1 MADLTSTNN
10 FSVHNLLEYGRT
22 SVSTIQGRLS
32 GVYSKHPIF
41 TAVILSNL
49 LMSMLLA
56 AWLRY
61 IAIHCVIPTETE
73 HRFLS
78 THRDSDKLA
87 VGQAQWMKRTGT
99 KLEVHGLFGYG
110 YTVELFKVGRTA
122 SSISSTSHL
131 NVHTNNQAQ
140 LHGVDILC
148 SK

>member
-1 MADLTSTNN
+1 MPDLTSTNN
-10 FSVHNLLEYGRT
+10 FSVHNVLEYGRT
-22 SVSTIQGRLS
+22 SVSTIRGRLS

-49 LMSMLLA
+49 LMYMLLA

-61 IAIHCVIPTETE
+61 IAIHCVIRTKTE

-78 THRDSDKLA
+78 THRDSDRLA
-87 VGQAQWMKRTGT
+87 VGQAQLMKRNGT
-99 KLEVHGLFGYG
+99 KLEFHGLFGYG
-110 YTVELFKVGRTA
+110 YTIEFFKVGRIA

-131 NVHTNNQAQ
+131 NVRINNQAQ

>member
-1 MADLTSTNN
+1 MPDLTSTNN
-10 FSVHNLLEYGRT
+10 FSVHNVLDYGRT
-22 SVSTIQGRLS
+22 SVSMIHGRLG

-41 TAVILSNL
+41 TVILSNL
-49 LMSMLLA
+49 LVYMLLA

-61 IAIHCVIPTETE
+61 IAIHCVIRTETE

-78 THRDSDKLA
+78 THHDSDMMA
-87 VGQAQWMKRTGT
+87 VGQAQLMKRNGT
-99 KLEVHGLFGYG
+99 KLEAHGLFGYG
-110 YTVELFKVGRTA
+110 YTVEFFKVGRTA

-131 NVHTNNQAQ
+131 DVHTNNQAQ

>member
-1 MADLTSTNN
+1 MPDLTSTNN
-10 FSVHNLLEYGRT
+10 FRVHNFLEYGRT
-22 SVSTIQGRLS
+22 SVSTIQGRLG
-32 GVYSKHPIF
+32 GVYSKNVIF
-41 TAVILSNL
+41 TVILSNL
-49 LMSMLLA
+49 LMYMLLA

-61 IAIHCVIPTETE
+61 IAIHCVTCTETE

-78 THRDSDKLA
+78 THRDSEKMA
-87 VGQAQWMKRTGT
+87 VGQAQLMKRNGT

-110 YTVELFKVGRTA
+110 YTIEFFKVGRTA

-131 NVHTNNQAQ
+131 NVRINNQAQ